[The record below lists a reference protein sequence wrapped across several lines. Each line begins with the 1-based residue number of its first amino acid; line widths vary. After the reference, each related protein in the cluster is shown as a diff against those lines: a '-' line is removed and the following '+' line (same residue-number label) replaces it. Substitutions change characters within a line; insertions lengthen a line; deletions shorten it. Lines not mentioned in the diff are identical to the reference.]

1 MRNAVPRSIQV
12 TISVSFTI
20 VALVCMLA
28 MGIALY
34 QRFSVRSEKML
45 TDSAE
50 LTLDQ
55 TVLSL
60 EDYLRSMRR
69 MSDAIYYNVIK
80 DQDISKETP
89 IEQMNLLYEAHKDY
103 LISLAL
109 FTEYGSLVCASPVAV
124 AAPCSEYLCR

>member
-103 LISLAL
+103 LISL
-109 FTEYGSLVCASPVAV
+109 SLPSMVHLYV
-124 AAPCSEYLCR
+124 LRQLQLKGQRWM

>member
-1 MRNAVPRSIQV
+1 MRRGAPPSIQAA
-12 TISVSFTI
+12 ISVSFTV

-34 QRFSVRSEKML
+34 ERFSIRSEKML

-55 TVLSL
+55 TVLNL

-89 IEQMNLLYEAHKDY
+89 ITQIGRAH
-103 LISLAL
+103 
-109 FTEYGSLVCASPVAV
+109 V
-124 AAPCSEYLCR
+124 